1 MRTIYIV
8 LLSLLSL
15 LSLTGVVACQPLA
28 DEVDEGNKDKGLLVN
43 FNIDVPEVRAT
54 RAVPNGPTG
63 TETNADYE
71 SAYKNVAILFYESNG
86 NLATVRGKH
95 FFFFETAG
103 LKPQGDEKK
112 NWVGGVYERAENGG
126 FARGVYLVGVTRDD
140 VQGKTCVVLLNIPD
154 DLRDRLQN
162 RRVQTLGGLENH
174 ILNTITSADEQ
185 IGPMPYP
192 LDANNRPDVTSD
204 DFRHIVMLGKTP
216 NVQFDANELQPKIS
230 VDMKRTIAKVR
241 LVIRFNVLN
250 TILGLTNPSNYVAEC
265 QFTNFPKLTKLGEIW
280 KPESTPENERV
291 ALTPGDVVQGSR
303 KNNRIKVL
311 NGTPNVAYLAFD
323 FYLNEYGVLP
333 EKTNKN
339 QRFSVP
345 GMKMKM
351 TLPFWG
357 ERYWE
362 LLFPRSIQRNKSYE
376 LFYTIEGKGNSS
388 TDNFNVTL
396 VADNIV
402 VLPWSKFPESFH
414 PGENYNFN
422 NFIGNPDNSNDQI

>member
-8 LLSLLSL
+8 LLSL
-15 LSLTGVVACQPLA
+15 LSLTGVVACQPLVEEA
-28 DEVDEGNKDKGLLVN
+28 EEGKKEKGLLVN
-43 FNIDVPEVRAT
+43 FNIDAPEVRAT

-63 TETNADYE
+63 TEANADYE
-71 SAYKNVAILFYESNG
+71 SAYKNVAILFYDSNG

-95 FFFFETAG
+95 FNFFETAG
-103 LKPQGDEKK
+103 LKPQGEERK
-112 NWVGGVYERAENGG
+112 NWVGGVYERADNGG

-140 VQGKTCVVLLNIPD
+140 VRGKTCVVMLNIPD

-162 RRVQTLGGLENH
+162 RRIQTLGGLENH

-185 IGPMPYP
+185 IGPIPYP
-192 LDANNRPDVTSD
+192 VDANNRPDIASD
-204 DFRHIVMLGKTP
+204 DFRHIVMIGKTP
-216 NVQFDANELQPKIS
+216 NVQFDANELQAKIS

-241 LVIRFNVLN
+241 LVIRFNLLNIVL
-250 TILGLTNPSNYVAEC
+250 GQTNPSPFVAEC
-265 QFTNFPKLTKLGEIW
+265 QFRNFPKLTKVGEVW
-280 KPESTPENERV
+280 KPESTPENQRV
-291 ALTPGDVVQGSR
+291 ALMSGDVVQGSR
-303 KNNRIKVL
+303 KENRIKVL
-311 NGTPNVAYLAFD
+311 TGAPNVAYLAFD
-323 FYLNEYGVLP
+323 FYMNEYGVLP

-351 TLPFWG
+351 VLPFWG

-362 LLFPRSIQRNKSYE
+362 LLFPRSMQRNKSYE

-402 VLPWSKFPESFH
+402 VLPWTKFPESFH

-422 NFIGNPDNSNDQI
+422 NFRGNPDNSNDQI

>member
-15 LSLTGVVACQPLA
+15 TGFVACQPLTE
-28 DEVDEGNKDKGLLVN
+28 EVEEGKKDKGLLVN
-43 FNIDVPEVRAT
+43 FNIDAPEVRET
-54 RAVPNGPTG
+54 RAVPNAPTG
-63 TETNADYE
+63 TETGADYE
-71 SAYKNVAILFYESNG
+71 SAYKNVAILFYDSNG

-95 FFFFETAG
+95 FFFFETEG
-103 LKPQGDEKK
+103 LKPHGEEKK

-126 FARGVYLVGVTRDD
+126 FTRGVYLLDVTRDD
-140 VQGKTCVVLLNIPD
+140 VRGKTCVVMLNIPD
-154 DLRDRLQN
+154 DLRDRLNN
-162 RRVQTLGGLENH
+162 RRIQTLRGLENH

-185 IGPMPYP
+185 IGPIPYP
-192 LDANNRPDVTSD
+192 MDANNRPDVTSD
-204 DFRHIVMLGKTP
+204 DFHHIVMFGKTP
-216 NVQFDANELQPKIS
+216 NVDFNSNELQAKIS
-230 VDMKRTIAKVR
+230 VEMKRTIAKVR
-241 LVIRFNVLN
+241 LVLKFNLLNPVLGQ
-250 TILGLTNPSNYVAEC
+250 TIPSSYVAEC
-265 QFTNFPKLTKLGEIW
+265 QFRNFPKLTKVGEVW
-280 KPESTPENERV
+280 KPESTPENQRV
-291 ALTPGDVVQGSR
+291 ALMPADVVQGS
-303 KNNRIKVL
+303 KKENRIKVL
-311 NGTPNVAYLAFD
+311 AGAPNVTYLAFD
-323 FYLNEYGVLP
+323 FYMNEYGVLP

-351 TLPFWG
+351 VLPFWG

-362 LLFPRSIQRNKSYE
+362 LLFPRSMQRNKSYE

-422 NFIGNPDNSNDQI
+422 NFIGNPDNSTDQI

>member
-8 LLSLLSL
+8 LLSL
-15 LSLTGVVACQPLA
+15 LSLTGVVACQPLVEEA
-28 DEVDEGNKDKGLLVN
+28 EEGKKEKGLFVN
-43 FNIDVPEVRAT
+43 FNIDAPEVRAT

-63 TETNADYE
+63 TEANADYE
-71 SAYKNVAILFYESNG
+71 SAYKNVAILFYDSNG

-95 FFFFETAG
+95 FNFFETEG
-103 LKPQGDEKK
+103 LKPQGEERK

-140 VQGKTCVVLLNIPD
+140 VRGKTCVVMLNIPD

-162 RRVQTLGGLENH
+162 RRIQTLGGLENH

-185 IGPMPYP
+185 IGPIPYP
-192 LDANNRPDVTSD
+192 VDANNRPDIASD
-204 DFRHIVMLGKTP
+204 DFRHIVMIGKTP
-216 NVQFDANELQPKIS
+216 NVQFDANELQAKIS

-241 LVIRFNVLN
+241 LVIRFNLLNIVL
-250 TILGLTNPSNYVAEC
+250 GQTNPSPFVAEC
-265 QFTNFPKLTKLGEIW
+265 QFRNFPKLTKVGEVW
-280 KPESTPENERV
+280 KPESTPENQRV
-291 ALTPGDVVQGSR
+291 ALMSGDVVQGSR
-303 KNNRIKVL
+303 KENRIKVL
-311 NGTPNVAYLAFD
+311 TGAPNVAYLAFD
-323 FYLNEYGVLP
+323 FYMNEYGVLP

-351 TLPFWG
+351 VLPFWG

-422 NFIGNPDNSNDQI
+422 NFIGNPDNSTDQI

>member
-8 LLSLLSL
+8 LLSL
-15 LSLTGVVACQPLA
+15 LSLTGVVACQPLVEEA
-28 DEVDEGNKDKGLLVN
+28 EEGKKEKGLLVN
-43 FNIDVPEVRAT
+43 FNIDAPEVRAT

-63 TETNADYE
+63 TEANADYE
-71 SAYKNVAILFYESNG
+71 SAYKNVAILFYDSNG

-95 FFFFETAG
+95 FNFFETAG
-103 LKPQGDEKK
+103 LKPQGEERK
-112 NWVGGVYERAENGG
+112 NWVGGVYERADNGG

-140 VQGKTCVVLLNIPD
+140 VRGKTCVVMLNIPD

-162 RRVQTLGGLENH
+162 RRIQTLGGLENH

-185 IGPMPYP
+185 IGPIPYP
-192 LDANNRPDVTSD
+192 VDANNRPDIASD
-204 DFRHIVMLGKTP
+204 DFRHIVMIGKTP
-216 NVQFDANELQPKIS
+216 NVQFDANELQAKIS

-241 LVIRFNVLN
+241 LVIRFNLLNIVL
-250 TILGLTNPSNYVAEC
+250 GQTNPSPFFAEC
-265 QFTNFPKLTKLGEIW
+265 QFRNFPKLTKVGEVW
-280 KPESTPENERV
+280 KPESTPENQRV
-291 ALTPGDVVQGSR
+291 ALMSGDVVQGSR
-303 KNNRIKVL
+303 KENRIKVL
-311 NGTPNVAYLAFD
+311 TGAPNVAYLAFD
-323 FYLNEYGVLP
+323 FYMNEYGVLP

-351 TLPFWG
+351 VLPFWG

-422 NFIGNPDNSNDQI
+422 NFIGNPDNSTDQI

>member
-8 LLSLLSL
+8 LLSL
-15 LSLTGVVACQPLA
+15 LSLTGVVACQPLVEEA
-28 DEVDEGNKDKGLLVN
+28 EEGKKEKGLLVT
-43 FNIDVPEVRAT
+43 FNIDAPEVRAT

-63 TETNADYE
+63 TEANADYE
-71 SAYKNVAILFYESNG
+71 SAYKNVAILFYDSNG

-95 FFFFETAG
+95 FNFFETAG
-103 LKPQGDEKK
+103 LKPQGEERK

-140 VQGKTCVVLLNIPD
+140 VRGKTCVVLLNIPD

-162 RRVQTLGGLENH
+162 RRIQTLGGLENH

-185 IGPMPYP
+185 IGPIPYP
-192 LDANNRPDVTSD
+192 VDANNRPDIASD
-204 DFRHIVMLGKTP
+204 DFRHIVMIGKTP
-216 NVQFDANELQPKIS
+216 NVQFDANELQAKIS

-241 LVIRFNVLN
+241 LVIRFNLLNIVL
-250 TILGLTNPSNYVAEC
+250 GQTNPSPFVAEC
-265 QFTNFPKLTKLGEIW
+265 QFRNFPKLTKVGEVW
-280 KPESTPENERV
+280 KPESTPENQRV
-291 ALTPGDVVQGSR
+291 ALMSGDVVQGSR
-303 KNNRIKVL
+303 KENRIKVL
-311 NGTPNVAYLAFD
+311 TGAPNVAYLAFD
-323 FYLNEYGVLP
+323 FYMNEYGVLP

-351 TLPFWG
+351 VLPFWG

-376 LFYTIEGKGNSS
+376 LFYTIEGKGNSIIS
-388 TDNFNVTL
+388 
-396 VADNIV
+396 II
-402 VLPWSKFPESFH
+402 S
-414 PGENYNFN
+414 
-422 NFIGNPDNSNDQI
+422 

>member
-8 LLSLLSL
+8 LLSL
-15 LSLTGVVACQPLA
+15 LSLTGVVACQPLVEEA
-28 DEVDEGNKDKGLLVN
+28 EEGKKEKGLLVN
-43 FNIDVPEVRAT
+43 FNIDAPEVRAT

-63 TETNADYE
+63 TEANADYE
-71 SAYKNVAILFYESNG
+71 STYKNVAILFYDSNG

-95 FFFFETAG
+95 FNFFETEG
-103 LKPQGDEKK
+103 LKPQGEERK

-140 VQGKTCVVLLNIPD
+140 VRGKTCVVMLNIPD

-162 RRVQTLGGLENH
+162 RRIQTLGGLENH

-185 IGPMPYP
+185 IGPIPYP
-192 LDANNRPDVTSD
+192 VDANNRPDIASD
-204 DFRHIVMLGKTP
+204 DFRHIVMIGKTP
-216 NVQFDANELQPKIS
+216 NVQFDANELQAKIS

-241 LVIRFNVLN
+241 LVIRFNLLNIVL
-250 TILGLTNPSNYVAEC
+250 GQTNPSPFVAEC
-265 QFTNFPKLTKLGEIW
+265 QFRNFPKLTKVGEVW
-280 KPESTPENERV
+280 KPESTPENQRV
-291 ALTPGDVVQGSR
+291 ALMSGDVVQGSR
-303 KNNRIKVL
+303 KENRIKVL
-311 NGTPNVAYLAFD
+311 TGAPNVAYLAFD
-323 FYLNEYGVLP
+323 FYMNEYGVLP

-351 TLPFWG
+351 VLPFWG

-422 NFIGNPDNSNDQI
+422 NFIGNPDNSTDQI

>member
-8 LLSLLSL
+8 LLSL
-15 LSLTGVVACQPLA
+15 LSLTGVVACQPLVEEA
-28 DEVDEGNKDKGLLVN
+28 EEGKKEKGLLVN

-63 TETNADYE
+63 TEANADYE
-71 SAYKNVAILFYESNG
+71 SAYKNVAILFYDSNG

-95 FFFFETAG
+95 FNFFETAG
-103 LKPQGDEKK
+103 LKPQGEERK
-112 NWVGGVYERAENGG
+112 NWVGGVYERADNGG

-140 VQGKTCVVLLNIPD
+140 VRGKTCVVLLNIPD

-162 RRVQTLGGLENH
+162 RRIQTLGGLENH

-185 IGPMPYP
+185 IGPIPYP
-192 LDANNRPDVTSD
+192 VDANNRPDIASD
-204 DFRHIVMLGKTP
+204 DFRHIVMIGKTP
-216 NVQFDANELQPKIS
+216 DVQFDANELQAKIS

-241 LVIRFNVLN
+241 LVIRFNLLNIVL
-250 TILGLTNPSNYVAEC
+250 GQTNPSPFVAEC
-265 QFTNFPKLTKLGEIW
+265 QFRNFPKLTKVGEVW
-280 KPESTPENERV
+280 KPESTPENQRV
-291 ALTPGDVVQGSR
+291 ALMSGDVVQGSR
-303 KNNRIKVL
+303 KENRIKVL
-311 NGTPNVAYLAFD
+311 TGAPNVAYLAFD
-323 FYLNEYGVLP
+323 FYMNEYGVLP

-351 TLPFWG
+351 VLPFWG

-422 NFIGNPDNSNDQI
+422 NFIGNPDNSTDQI

>member
-8 LLSLLSL
+8 LLSL
-15 LSLTGVVACQPLA
+15 LSLTGVVACQPLVEEA
-28 DEVDEGNKDKGLLVN
+28 EEGKKEKGLLVN
-43 FNIDVPEVRAT
+43 FNIDAPEVRAT

-63 TETNADYE
+63 TEANADYE
-71 SAYKNVAILFYESNG
+71 SAYKNVAILFYDSNG

-95 FFFFETAG
+95 FNFFETEG
-103 LKPQGDEKK
+103 LKPQGEERK
-112 NWVGGVYERAENGG
+112 NWVGGVYERADNGG

-140 VQGKTCVVLLNIPD
+140 VRGKTCVVLLNIPD

-162 RRVQTLGGLENH
+162 RRIQTLGGLENH

-185 IGPMPYP
+185 IGPIPYP
-192 LDANNRPDVTSD
+192 VDANNRPDIASD
-204 DFRHIVMLGKTP
+204 DFRHIVMVGKTP
-216 NVQFDANELQPKIS
+216 NVQFDANELQAKIS

-241 LVIRFNVLN
+241 LVIRFNLLNIVL
-250 TILGLTNPSNYVAEC
+250 GQTNPSPFVAEC
-265 QFTNFPKLTKLGEIW
+265 QFRNFPKLTKVGEVW
-280 KPESTPENERV
+280 KPESTPENQRV
-291 ALTPGDVVQGSR
+291 ALMSGDVVQGSR
-303 KNNRIKVL
+303 KENRIKVL
-311 NGTPNVAYLAFD
+311 TGAPNVAYLAFD
-323 FYLNEYGVLP
+323 FYMNEYGVLP

-351 TLPFWG
+351 VLPFWG

-422 NFIGNPDNSNDQI
+422 NFIGNPDNSTDQI

>member
-8 LLSLLSL
+8 LLSL
-15 LSLTGVVACQPLA
+15 LSLTGVVACQPLVEEA
-28 DEVDEGNKDKGLLVN
+28 EEGKKEKGLLVN
-43 FNIDVPEVRAT
+43 FNIDAPEVRAT

-63 TETNADYE
+63 TEANADYE
-71 SAYKNVAILFYESNG
+71 SAYKNVAILFYDSNG

-95 FFFFETAG
+95 FNFFETAG
-103 LKPQGDEKK
+103 LKPQGEERK
-112 NWVGGVYERAENGG
+112 NWVGGVYERADNGG

-140 VQGKTCVVLLNIPD
+140 VRGKTCVVMLNIPD

-162 RRVQTLGGLENH
+162 RRIQTLGGLENH

-185 IGPMPYP
+185 IGPIPYP
-192 LDANNRPDVTSD
+192 VDANNRPDIASD
-204 DFRHIVMLGKTP
+204 DFRHIVMIGKTP
-216 NVQFDANELQPKIS
+216 NVQFDANELQAKIS

-241 LVIRFNVLN
+241 LVIRFNLLN
-250 TILGLTNPSNYVAEC
+250 TVLGQTNPSPFVAEC
-265 QFTNFPKLTKLGEIW
+265 QFRNFPKLTKVGEVW
-280 KPESTPENERV
+280 KPESTPENQRV
-291 ALTPGDVVQGSR
+291 ALMSGDVVQGSR
-303 KNNRIKVL
+303 KENRIKVL
-311 NGTPNVAYLAFD
+311 TGAPNVAYLAFD
-323 FYLNEYGVLP
+323 FYMNEYGVLP

-351 TLPFWG
+351 VLPFWG

-388 TDNFNVTL
+388 TENLNITL

-422 NFIGNPDNSNDQI
+422 NFIGNPDNSTDQI

>member
-8 LLSLLSL
+8 LLSL
-15 LSLTGVVACQPLA
+15 LSLTGVVACQPLVEEA
-28 DEVDEGNKDKGLLVN
+28 EEGKKEKGLLVN

-63 TETNADYE
+63 TEANADYE
-71 SAYKNVAILFYESNG
+71 SAYKNVAILFYDSNG

-95 FFFFETAG
+95 FNFFETAG
-103 LKPQGDEKK
+103 LKPQGEERK
-112 NWVGGVYERAENGG
+112 NWVGGVYERADNGG

-140 VQGKTCVVLLNIPD
+140 VRGKTCVVMLNIPD

-162 RRVQTLGGLENH
+162 RRIQTLGGLENH

-185 IGPMPYP
+185 IGPIPYP
-192 LDANNRPDVTSD
+192 VDANNRPDIASD
-204 DFRHIVMLGKTP
+204 DFRHIVMIGKTP
-216 NVQFDANELQPKIS
+216 NVQFDANELQAKIS

-241 LVIRFNVLN
+241 LVIRFNLLNIVL
-250 TILGLTNPSNYVAEC
+250 GQTNPSPFVAEC
-265 QFTNFPKLTKLGEIW
+265 QFRNFPKLTKVGEVW
-280 KPESTPENERV
+280 KPESTPENQRV
-291 ALTPGDVVQGSR
+291 ALMSGDVVQGSR
-303 KNNRIKVL
+303 KENRIKVL
-311 NGTPNVAYLAFD
+311 TGAPNVAYLAFD
-323 FYLNEYGVLP
+323 FYMNEYGVLP

-351 TLPFWG
+351 VLPFWG

-422 NFIGNPDNSNDQI
+422 NFIGNPDNSTDQI

>member
-8 LLSLLSL
+8 LLSL
-15 LSLTGVVACQPLA
+15 LSLTGVVACQPLVEEA
-28 DEVDEGNKDKGLLVN
+28 EEGKKEKGLLVN
-43 FNIDVPEVRAT
+43 FNIDAPEVRAT

-63 TETNADYE
+63 TEANADYE
-71 SAYKNVAILFYESNG
+71 SAYKNVAILFYDSNG

-95 FFFFETAG
+95 FNFFETAG
-103 LKPQGDEKK
+103 LKPQGEERK
-112 NWVGGVYERAENGG
+112 NWVGGVYERADNGG

-140 VQGKTCVVLLNIPD
+140 VRGKTCVVMLNIPD

-162 RRVQTLGGLENH
+162 RRIQTLGGLENH

-185 IGPMPYP
+185 IGPIPYP
-192 LDANNRPDVTSD
+192 VDANNRPDIASD
-204 DFRHIVMLGKTP
+204 DFRHIVMIGKTP
-216 NVQFDANELQPKIS
+216 NVQFDANELQAKIS

-241 LVIRFNVLN
+241 LVIRFNLLNIVL
-250 TILGLTNPSNYVAEC
+250 GQTNPSPFVAEC
-265 QFTNFPKLTKLGEIW
+265 QFRNFPKLTKVGEVW
-280 KPESTPENERV
+280 KPESTPENQRV
-291 ALTPGDVVQGSR
+291 ALMSGDVVQGSR
-303 KNNRIKVL
+303 KENRIKVL
-311 NGTPNVAYLAFD
+311 TGAPNMAYLAFD
-323 FYLNEYGVLP
+323 FYMNEYGVLP

-351 TLPFWG
+351 FLPFWG

-402 VLPWSKFPESFH
+402 VLPWTKFPESFH

-422 NFIGNPDNSNDQI
+422 NFRGNPDNSNDQI

>member
-1 MRTIYIV
+1 M
-8 LLSLLSL
+8 
-15 LSLTGVVACQPLA
+15 ACQPLVE
-28 DEVDEGNKDKGLLVN
+28 EVEEAKKDKGLLVN
-43 FNIDVPEVRAT
+43 FNIDAPEVHAT
-54 RAVPNGPTG
+54 RAVPNAPTG
-63 TETNADYE
+63 TEADADYE
-71 SAYKNVAILFYESNG
+71 SAYKNVAILFYDSYG

-103 LKPQGDEKK
+103 LKPQGEEKK
-112 NWVGGVYERAENGG
+112 NWVGGVYERAVNGV
-126 FARGVYLVGVTRDD
+126 FTRGVYLVDVTHDD
-140 VQGKTCVVLLNIPD
+140 VKGKTCVVLLNIPD

-162 RRVQTLGGLENH
+162 RRVQTLRGLENH

-185 IGPMPYP
+185 IGPMPFP
-192 LDANNRPDVTSD
+192 LDANNRPDVMSD
-204 DFRHIVMLGKTP
+204 DFRHIVMFGKTP
-216 NVQFDANELQPKIS
+216 NVDFEDNVLLPKTS

-241 LVIRFNVLN
+241 LVIKFNALN
-250 TILGLTNPSNYVAEC
+250 SLLGQTNPSNYVAEC
-265 QFTNFPKLTKLGEIW
+265 QFKNFPKLTKVGEVW

-291 ALTPGDVVQGSR
+291 ALMPGDVVQGSR
-303 KNNRIKVL
+303 KNNRIKVFT
-311 NGTPNVAYLAFD
+311 GVPNVAYLAFD

-351 TLPFWG
+351 TLPIWG

-362 LLFPRSIQRNKSYE
+362 LLFPRSVQRNKSYE
-376 LFYTIEGKGNSS
+376 FFYTIEGKGNSS

-396 VADNIV
+396 EADNVV

-414 PGENYNFN
+414 PAEYYNFN

>member
-8 LLSLLSL
+8 LLSL
-15 LSLTGVVACQPLA
+15 LSLTGVVACQPLVEEA
-28 DEVDEGNKDKGLLVN
+28 EEGKKEKGLFVN
-43 FNIDVPEVRAT
+43 FNIDAPEVRAT

-63 TETNADYE
+63 TEANADYE
-71 SAYKNVAILFYESNG
+71 SAYKNVAILFYDSNG

-95 FFFFETAG
+95 FNFFETAG
-103 LKPQGDEKK
+103 LKPQGEERK

-140 VQGKTCVVLLNIPD
+140 VRGKTCVVMLNIPD

-162 RRVQTLGGLENH
+162 RRIQTLGGLENH

-185 IGPMPYP
+185 IGPIPYP
-192 LDANNRPDVTSD
+192 VDANNRPDIASD
-204 DFRHIVMLGKTP
+204 DFRHIVMIGKTP
-216 NVQFDANELQPKIS
+216 NVQFDANELQAKIS

-241 LVIRFNVLN
+241 LVIRFNLLNIVL
-250 TILGLTNPSNYVAEC
+250 GQTNPSPFVAEC
-265 QFTNFPKLTKLGEIW
+265 QFRNFPKLTKVGEVW
-280 KPESTPENERV
+280 KPESTPENQRV
-291 ALTPGDVVQGSR
+291 ALMSGDVVQGSR
-303 KNNRIKVL
+303 KENRIKVL
-311 NGTPNVAYLAFD
+311 TGAPNVAYLAFD
-323 FYLNEYGVLP
+323 FYMNEYGVLP

-351 TLPFWG
+351 VLPFWG

-422 NFIGNPDNSNDQI
+422 NFIGNPDNSTDQI

>member
-8 LLSLLSL
+8 LLSL
-15 LSLTGVVACQPLA
+15 LSLTGVVACQPLVEEA
-28 DEVDEGNKDKGLLVN
+28 EEGKKEKGLLVN
-43 FNIDVPEVRAT
+43 FNIDAPEVRAT

-63 TETNADYE
+63 TEANADYE
-71 SAYKNVAILFYESNG
+71 SAYKNVAILFYDSNG

-95 FFFFETAG
+95 FNFFETAG
-103 LKPQGDEKK
+103 LKPQGEERK
-112 NWVGGVYERAENGG
+112 NWVGGVYERADNGG

-140 VQGKTCVVLLNIPD
+140 VRGKTCVVLLNIPD

-162 RRVQTLGGLENH
+162 RRIQTLGGLENH

-185 IGPMPYP
+185 IGPIPYP
-192 LDANNRPDVTSD
+192 VDANNRPDIASD
-204 DFRHIVMLGKTP
+204 DFRHIVMIGKTP
-216 NVQFDANELQPKIS
+216 NVQFDANELQAKIS

-241 LVIRFNVLN
+241 LVIRFNLLNIVL
-250 TILGLTNPSNYVAEC
+250 GQTNPSPFVAEC
-265 QFTNFPKLTKLGEIW
+265 QFRNFPKLTKVGEVW
-280 KPESTPENERV
+280 KPESTPENQRV
-291 ALTPGDVVQGSR
+291 ALMSGDVVQGSR
-303 KNNRIKVL
+303 KENRIKVL
-311 NGTPNVAYLAFD
+311 TGAPNVAYLAFD
-323 FYLNEYGVLP
+323 FYMNEYGVLP

-345 GMKMKM
+345 GMKVKM
-351 TLPFWG
+351 VLPFWG

-422 NFIGNPDNSNDQI
+422 NFIGNPDNSTDQI

>member
-8 LLSLLSL
+8 LLSL
-15 LSLTGVVACQPLA
+15 LSLTGVVACQPLVEEA
-28 DEVDEGNKDKGLLVN
+28 EEGKKEKGLLVN
-43 FNIDVPEVRAT
+43 FNIDAPEVRAT

-63 TETNADYE
+63 TEANADYE
-71 SAYKNVAILFYESNG
+71 SAYKNVAILFYDSNG

-95 FFFFETAG
+95 FNFFETAG
-103 LKPQGDEKK
+103 LKPQGEERK
-112 NWVGGVYERAENGG
+112 NWVGGVYERADNGG

-140 VQGKTCVVLLNIPD
+140 VRGKTCVVMLNIPD

-162 RRVQTLGGLENH
+162 RRIQTLGGLENH

-185 IGPMPYP
+185 IGPIPYP
-192 LDANNRPDVTSD
+192 VDANNRPDIASD
-204 DFRHIVMLGKTP
+204 DFRHIVMIGKTP
-216 NVQFDANELQPKIS
+216 NVQFDANELQAKIS

-241 LVIRFNVLN
+241 LVIRFNLLNIVL
-250 TILGLTNPSNYVAEC
+250 GQTNPSPFVAEC
-265 QFTNFPKLTKLGEIW
+265 QFRNFPKLTKVGEVW
-280 KPESTPENERV
+280 KPESTPENQRV
-291 ALTPGDVVQGSR
+291 VLMSGDVVQGSR
-303 KNNRIKVL
+303 KENRIKVL
-311 NGTPNVAYLAFD
+311 TGAPNVAYLAFD
-323 FYLNEYGVLP
+323 FYMNEYGVLP

-351 TLPFWG
+351 VLPFWG

-422 NFIGNPDNSNDQI
+422 NFIGNPDNSTDQI

>member
-8 LLSLLSL
+8 LLSL
-15 LSLTGVVACQPLA
+15 LSLTGVVACQPLVE
-28 DEVDEGNKDKGLLVN
+28 EVDEGNKDKGLFVN
-43 FNIDVPEVRAT
+43 FNIDAPEVRAT

-63 TETNADYE
+63 TEANADYE
-71 SAYKNVAILFYESNG
+71 SAYKNVAILFYDSNG

-95 FFFFETAG
+95 FNFFETAG
-103 LKPQGDEKK
+103 LKPQGEERK

-140 VQGKTCVVLLNIPD
+140 VRGKTCVVLLNIPD
-154 DLRDRLQN
+154 DLRDRLQS

-185 IGPMPYP
+185 IGPIPYP
-192 LDANNRPDVTSD
+192 VDANNRPDIASD
-204 DFRHIVMLGKTP
+204 DFRHIVMIGKTP
-216 NVQFDANELQPKIS
+216 NVQFDGNELQAKIS

-241 LVIRFNVLN
+241 LVIRFNLLNIVL
-250 TILGLTNPSNYVAEC
+250 GQTNPSPFVAEC
-265 QFTNFPKLTKLGEIW
+265 QFRNFPKLTKVGEVW
-280 KPESTPENERV
+280 KPESTPENQRV
-291 ALTPGDVVQGSR
+291 ALMSGDVVQGSR
-303 KNNRIKVL
+303 KENRIKVL
-311 NGTPNVAYLAFD
+311 TGAPNVAYLAFD
-323 FYLNEYGVLP
+323 FYMNEYGVLP

-351 TLPFWG
+351 VLPFWG

-422 NFIGNPDNSNDQI
+422 NFIGNPDNSTDQI

>member
-8 LLSLLSL
+8 LLSL
-15 LSLTGVVACQPLA
+15 LSLTGVVACQPLVEEA
-28 DEVDEGNKDKGLLVN
+28 EEGKKEKGLLVN
-43 FNIDVPEVRAT
+43 FNIDAPEVRAT

-63 TETNADYE
+63 TEANADYE
-71 SAYKNVAILFYESNG
+71 SAYKNVAILFYDSNG

-95 FFFFETAG
+95 FNFFETAG
-103 LKPQGDEKK
+103 LKPQGEERK
-112 NWVGGVYERAENGG
+112 NWVGGVYERADNGG

-140 VQGKTCVVLLNIPD
+140 VRGKTCVVMLNIPD

-162 RRVQTLGGLENH
+162 RRIQTLGGLENH

-185 IGPMPYP
+185 IGPIPYP
-192 LDANNRPDVTSD
+192 VDANNRPDIASD
-204 DFRHIVMLGKTP
+204 DFRHIVMIGKTP
-216 NVQFDANELQPKIS
+216 NVQFDANELQAKIS

-241 LVIRFNVLN
+241 LVIRFNLLNIVL
-250 TILGLTNPSNYVAEC
+250 GQTNPSPFVAGC
-265 QFTNFPKLTKLGEIW
+265 QFRNFPKLTKVGEVW
-280 KPESTPENERV
+280 KPESTPENQRV
-291 ALTPGDVVQGSR
+291 ALMSGDVVQGSR
-303 KNNRIKVL
+303 KENRIKVL
-311 NGTPNVAYLAFD
+311 TGAPNVAYLAFD
-323 FYLNEYGVLP
+323 FYMNEYGVLP

-351 TLPFWG
+351 VLPFWG

-422 NFIGNPDNSNDQI
+422 NFIGNPDNSTDQI

>member
-8 LLSLLSL
+8 LLSL
-15 LSLTGVVACQPLA
+15 LSLTGVVACQPLVEEA
-28 DEVDEGNKDKGLLVN
+28 EEGKKEKGLLVN
-43 FNIDVPEVRAT
+43 FNIDAPEVRAT

-63 TETNADYE
+63 TEANADYE
-71 SAYKNVAILFYESNG
+71 SAYKNVAILFYDSNG

-95 FFFFETAG
+95 FNFFETEG
-103 LKPQGDEKK
+103 LKPQGEERK

-140 VQGKTCVVLLNIPD
+140 VRGKTCVVLLNIPD

-162 RRVQTLGGLENH
+162 RRIQTLGGLENH

-185 IGPMPYP
+185 IGPIPYP
-192 LDANNRPDVTSD
+192 VDANNRPDIASD
-204 DFRHIVMLGKTP
+204 DFRHIVMVGKTP
-216 NVQFDANELQPKIS
+216 NVQFDANELQAKIS

-241 LVIRFNVLN
+241 LVIRFNLLNIVL
-250 TILGLTNPSNYVAEC
+250 GQTNPSPFVAEC
-265 QFTNFPKLTKLGEIW
+265 QFRNFPKLTKVGEVW
-280 KPESTPENERV
+280 KPESTPENQRV
-291 ALTPGDVVQGSR
+291 ALMSGDVVQGSR
-303 KNNRIKVL
+303 KENRIKVL
-311 NGTPNVAYLAFD
+311 TGAPNVAYLAFD
-323 FYLNEYGVLP
+323 FYMNEYGVLP

-351 TLPFWG
+351 VLPFWG

-388 TDNFNVTL
+388 TDNFSVTL

-402 VLPWSKFPESFH
+402 VLPWTKFPESFH

-422 NFIGNPDNSNDQI
+422 NFRGNPDNSNDQI

>member
-8 LLSLLSL
+8 LLSL
-15 LSLTGVVACQPLA
+15 LSLTGVVACQPLVEEA
-28 DEVDEGNKDKGLLVN
+28 EEGKKEKGLLVN
-43 FNIDVPEVRAT
+43 FNIDAPEVRAT

-63 TETNADYE
+63 TEANADYE
-71 SAYKNVAILFYESNG
+71 SAYKNVAILFYDSNG

-95 FFFFETAG
+95 FNFFETAG
-103 LKPQGDEKK
+103 LKPQGEERK
-112 NWVGGVYERAENGG
+112 NWVGGVYERADNGG

-140 VQGKTCVVLLNIPD
+140 VRGKTCVVMLNIPD

-162 RRVQTLGGLENH
+162 RRIQTLGGLENH

-185 IGPMPYP
+185 IGPIPYP
-192 LDANNRPDVTSD
+192 VDANNRPDIASD
-204 DFRHIVMLGKTP
+204 DFRHIVMIGKTP
-216 NVQFDANELQPKIS
+216 NVQFDANELQAKIS
-230 VDMKRTIAKVR
+230 VDMKRTIAKMR
-241 LVIRFNVLN
+241 LVIRFNLLNIVL
-250 TILGLTNPSNYVAEC
+250 GQTNPSPFVAEC
-265 QFTNFPKLTKLGEIW
+265 QFRNFPKLTKVGEVW
-280 KPESTPENERV
+280 KPESTPENQRV
-291 ALTPGDVVQGSR
+291 ALMSGDVVQGSR
-303 KNNRIKVL
+303 KENRIKVL
-311 NGTPNVAYLAFD
+311 TGAPNVAYLAFD
-323 FYLNEYGVLP
+323 FYMNEYGVLP

-351 TLPFWG
+351 VLPFWG

-422 NFIGNPDNSNDQI
+422 NFIGNPDNSTDQI

>member
-8 LLSLLSL
+8 LLSL
-15 LSLTGVVACQPLA
+15 LSLTGVVACQPLVE
-28 DEVDEGNKDKGLLVN
+28 EVDEGKKDKGLLVN
-43 FNIDVPEVRAT
+43 FNIDAPELRET

-63 TETNADYE
+63 TEANADYE
-71 SAYKNVAILFYESNG
+71 SAYKNVAILFYDSNG

-95 FFFFETAG
+95 FNFFETAG
-103 LKPQGDEKK
+103 LKPQGEERK
-112 NWVGGVYERAENGG
+112 NWVGGVYERADNGG

-140 VQGKTCVVLLNIPD
+140 VRGKTCVVLLNIPD
-154 DLRDRLQN
+154 LRDRLQN
-162 RRVQTLGGLENH
+162 RRIQTLGGLENH

-185 IGPMPYP
+185 IGPIPYP
-192 LDANNRPDVTSD
+192 VDANNRPDIASD
-204 DFRHIVMLGKTP
+204 DFRHIVMIGKTP
-216 NVQFDANELQPKIS
+216 NVQFDANELQAKIS

-241 LVIRFNVLN
+241 LVIRFNLLNIVL
-250 TILGLTNPSNYVAEC
+250 GQTNPSPFVAEC
-265 QFTNFPKLTKLGEIW
+265 QFRNFPKLTKVGEVW
-280 KPESTPENERV
+280 KPESTPENQRV
-291 ALTPGDVVQGSR
+291 ALMSGDVVQGSR
-303 KNNRIKVL
+303 KENRIKVL
-311 NGTPNVAYLAFD
+311 TGAPNVAYLAFD
-323 FYLNEYGVLP
+323 FYINEYGVLP

-351 TLPFWG
+351 VLPFWG

-422 NFIGNPDNSNDQI
+422 NFIGNPDNSTDQI

>member
-8 LLSLLSL
+8 LLSLLT
-15 LSLTGVVACQPLA
+15 LTGIVACQPSTE
-28 DEVDEGNKDKGLLVN
+28 EVNEGKKDKGLFVK
-43 FNIDVPEVRAT
+43 FNIDAPEARET
-54 RAVPNGPTG
+54 RAVPNAPTG
-63 TETNADYE
+63 TEAGADYE
-71 SAYKNVAILFYESNG
+71 SAYKNVAVLFYDSNG

-103 LKPQGDEKK
+103 SAPEGEDKL
-112 NWVGGVYERAENGG
+112 NWVDRVYERAENGG
-126 FARGVYLVGVTRDD
+126 FTRGVYLYDVTRDD
-140 VQGKTCVVLLNIPD
+140 VRGKTCVVMLNIPD

-162 RRVQTLGGLENH
+162 RRIQTLGGLENH
-174 ILNTITSADEQ
+174 ILNTITSADEK
-185 IGPMPYP
+185 IGPIPYP
-192 LDANNRPDVTSD
+192 LDANNRPDVTSE
-204 DFRHIVMLGKTP
+204 DFRHIVMVGKTP
-216 NVQFDANELQPKIS
+216 NVQFDANELQPRIS

-241 LVIRFNVLN
+241 LVLKFNLLN
-250 TILGLTNPSNYVAEC
+250 TILGQTNPSNYVAEC
-265 QFTNFPKLTKLGEIW
+265 QFKNFPKLTKVGEVW
-280 KPESTPENERV
+280 KPESTPENQRV
-291 ALTPGDVVQGSR
+291 AWMPGDVVQGSR

-311 NGTPNVAYLAFD
+311 TGAPNVAYLAFD
-323 FYLNEYGVLP
+323 FYMNEYGVLP

-351 TLPFWG
+351 VLPFWG

-362 LLFPRSIQRNKSYE
+362 LLFPRSMQRNKSYE

-396 VADNIV
+396 EADNIV

-422 NFIGNPDNSNDQI
+422 NFIGNPDNSTDEI

>member
-8 LLSLLSL
+8 LLSL
-15 LSLTGVVACQPLA
+15 LSLTGVVACQPLVEEA
-28 DEVDEGNKDKGLLVN
+28 EEGKKEKGLLVN
-43 FNIDVPEVRAT
+43 FNIDAPEVRAT

-63 TETNADYE
+63 TEANADYE
-71 SAYKNVAILFYESNG
+71 SAYKNVAILFYDSNG

-95 FFFFETAG
+95 FNFFETAG
-103 LKPQGDEKK
+103 LKPQGEERK

-140 VQGKTCVVLLNIPD
+140 VRGKTCVVLLNIPD

-162 RRVQTLGGLENH
+162 RRIQTLGGLENH

-185 IGPMPYP
+185 IGPIPYP
-192 LDANNRPDVTSD
+192 VDANNRPDIASD
-204 DFRHIVMLGKTP
+204 DFRHIVMIGKTP
-216 NVQFDANELQPKIS
+216 NVQFDANELQAKIS

-241 LVIRFNVLN
+241 LVIRFNLLNIVL
-250 TILGLTNPSNYVAEC
+250 GQTNPSPFVAEC
-265 QFTNFPKLTKLGEIW
+265 QFRNVPNLTKGGEVW
-280 KPESTPENERV
+280 KPESTPENQRV
-291 ALTPGDVVQGSR
+291 ALMSGDVVQGSR
-303 KNNRIKVL
+303 KENRIKVL
-311 NGTPNVAYLAFD
+311 TGAPNVAYLAFD
-323 FYLNEYGVLP
+323 FYMNEYGVLP

-351 TLPFWG
+351 VLPFWG

-422 NFIGNPDNSNDQI
+422 NFIGNPDNSTDQI

>member
-8 LLSLLSL
+8 LLSL
-15 LSLTGVVACQPLA
+15 LSLTGVVACQPLVEEA
-28 DEVDEGNKDKGLLVN
+28 EEGKKEKGLLVN
-43 FNIDVPEVRAT
+43 FNIDAPEVRAT

-63 TETNADYE
+63 TEANADYE
-71 SAYKNVAILFYESNG
+71 SAYKNVAILFYDSNG

-95 FFFFETAG
+95 FNFFETEG
-103 LKPQGDEKK
+103 LKPQGEERK

-140 VQGKTCVVLLNIPD
+140 VRGKTCVVLLNIPD

-162 RRVQTLGGLENH
+162 RRIQTLGGLENH

-185 IGPMPYP
+185 IGPIPYP
-192 LDANNRPDVTSD
+192 VDANNRPDIASD
-204 DFRHIVMLGKTP
+204 DFRHIVMIGKTP
-216 NVQFDANELQPKIS
+216 NVQFDANELQAKIS

-241 LVIRFNVLN
+241 LVIRFNLLNIVL
-250 TILGLTNPSNYVAEC
+250 GQTNPSPFVAEC
-265 QFTNFPKLTKLGEIW
+265 QFRNFPKLTKVGEVW
-280 KPESTPENERV
+280 KPESTPENQRV
-291 ALTPGDVVQGSR
+291 ALMSGDVVQGSR
-303 KNNRIKVL
+303 KENRIKVL
-311 NGTPNVAYLAFD
+311 TGAPNVAYLAFD
-323 FYLNEYGVLP
+323 FYMNEYGVLP

-351 TLPFWG
+351 VLPFWG

-422 NFIGNPDNSNDQI
+422 NFIGNPDNSTDQI

>member
-8 LLSLLSL
+8 LLSL
-15 LSLTGVVACQPLA
+15 LSLTGVVACQPLVEEA
-28 DEVDEGNKDKGLLVN
+28 EEGKKEKGLLVN
-43 FNIDVPEVRAT
+43 FNIDAPEVRAT

-63 TETNADYE
+63 TEANADYE
-71 SAYKNVAILFYESNG
+71 SAYKNVAILFYDSNG

-95 FFFFETAG
+95 FNFFETAG
-103 LKPQGDEKK
+103 LKPQGEERK
-112 NWVGGVYERAENGG
+112 NWVGGVYERADNGG

-140 VQGKTCVVLLNIPD
+140 VRGKTCVVMLNIPD

-162 RRVQTLGGLENH
+162 RRIQTLGGLENH

-185 IGPMPYP
+185 IGPIPYP
-192 LDANNRPDVTSD
+192 VDANNRPDIASD
-204 DFRHIVMLGKTP
+204 DFRHIVMIGKTP
-216 NVQFDANELQPKIS
+216 NVQFDANELQAKIS

-241 LVIRFNVLN
+241 LVIRFNLLNIVL
-250 TILGLTNPSNYVAEC
+250 GQTNPSPFVAEC
-265 QFTNFPKLTKLGEIW
+265 QFRNFPKLTKVGEVW
-280 KPESTPENERV
+280 KPESTPENQRV
-291 ALTPGDVVQGSR
+291 ALMSGDVVQGSR
-303 KNNRIKVL
+303 KENRIKVL
-311 NGTPNVAYLAFD
+311 TGAPNVAYLAFD
-323 FYLNEYGVLP
+323 FYMNEYGVLP

-351 TLPFWG
+351 VLPFWG

-402 VLPWSKFPESFH
+402 VLPWTKFPESFH

-422 NFIGNPDNSNDQI
+422 NFRGNPDNSNDQI

>member
-8 LLSLLSL
+8 LLSL
-15 LSLTGVVACQPLA
+15 LSLTGVVACQPLVEEA
-28 DEVDEGNKDKGLLVN
+28 EEGKKEKGLLVN
-43 FNIDVPEVRAT
+43 FNIDAPEVRAT

-63 TETNADYE
+63 TEANADYE
-71 SAYKNVAILFYESNG
+71 SAYKNVAILFYDSNG

-95 FFFFETAG
+95 FNFFETEG
-103 LKPQGDEKK
+103 LKPQGEERK

-140 VQGKTCVVLLNIPD
+140 VRGKTCVVLLNIPD

-162 RRVQTLGGLENH
+162 RRIQTLGGLENH

-185 IGPMPYP
+185 IGPIPYP
-192 LDANNRPDVTSD
+192 VDANNRPDIESD
-204 DFRHIVMLGKTP
+204 DFRHIVMIGKTP
-216 NVQFDANELQPKIS
+216 NVQFDANELQAKIS

-241 LVIRFNVLN
+241 LVIRFNLLNIVL
-250 TILGLTNPSNYVAEC
+250 GQTNPSPFVAEC
-265 QFTNFPKLTKLGEIW
+265 QFRNFPKLTKVGEVW
-280 KPESTPENERV
+280 KPESTPENQRV
-291 ALTPGDVVQGSR
+291 ALMSGDVVQGSR
-303 KNNRIKVL
+303 KENRIKVL
-311 NGTPNVAYLAFD
+311 TGAPNVAYLAFD
-323 FYLNEYGVLP
+323 FYMNEYGVLP

-351 TLPFWG
+351 VLPFWG

-422 NFIGNPDNSNDQI
+422 NFIGNPDNSTDQI

>member
-8 LLSLLSL
+8 LLSL
-15 LSLTGVVACQPLA
+15 LSLTGVVACQPLVEEA
-28 DEVDEGNKDKGLLVN
+28 EEGKKEKGLLVN
-43 FNIDVPEVRAT
+43 FNIDAPEVRAT

-63 TETNADYE
+63 TEANADYE
-71 SAYKNVAILFYESNG
+71 STYKNVAILFYDSNG

-95 FFFFETAG
+95 FNFFETEG
-103 LKPQGDEKK
+103 LKPQGEERK

-140 VQGKTCVVLLNIPD
+140 VRGKTCVVMLNIPD

-162 RRVQTLGGLENH
+162 RRIQTLGGLENH

-185 IGPMPYP
+185 IGPIPYP
-192 LDANNRPDVTSD
+192 VDANNRPDIASD
-204 DFRHIVMLGKTP
+204 DFRHIVMIGKTP
-216 NVQFDANELQPKIS
+216 NVQFDANELQAKIS
-230 VDMKRTIAKVR
+230 VEMKRTIAKVR
-241 LVIRFNVLN
+241 LVLKFNLLNIVL
-250 TILGLTNPSNYVAEC
+250 GQTNPSPFVAEC
-265 QFTNFPKLTKLGEIW
+265 QFRNFPKLTKVGEVW
-280 KPESTPENERV
+280 KPESTPENQRV
-291 ALTPGDVVQGSR
+291 ALMSGDVVQGSR
-303 KNNRIKVL
+303 KENRIKVL
-311 NGTPNVAYLAFD
+311 TGAPNVAYLAFD
-323 FYLNEYGVLP
+323 FYMNEYGVLP

-351 TLPFWG
+351 VLPFWG

-422 NFIGNPDNSNDQI
+422 NFIGNPDNSTDQI